1 MLLRVGA
8 KLDFPQRS
16 WFDQVIAPLL
26 RRGGVELIGEVPS
39 RDKGAFLAGAVVLLH
54 PSRWSEPFGLAMV
67 QAMACGT
74 PVLALKRGAAAELV
88 EDGRTGF
95 LVDDEP
101 ELTAAIGRLEHID
114 RAACRAHVAAR
125 FDRRQ
130 MAEGY
135 EKLAQ
140 ERANGS

>member
-1 MLLRVGA
+1 
-8 KLDFPQRS
+8 
-16 WFDQVIAPLL
+16 
-26 RRGGVELIGEVPS
+26 
-39 RDKGAFLAGAVVLLH
+39 
-54 PSRWSEPFGLAMV
+54 
-67 QAMACGT
+67 MACGT